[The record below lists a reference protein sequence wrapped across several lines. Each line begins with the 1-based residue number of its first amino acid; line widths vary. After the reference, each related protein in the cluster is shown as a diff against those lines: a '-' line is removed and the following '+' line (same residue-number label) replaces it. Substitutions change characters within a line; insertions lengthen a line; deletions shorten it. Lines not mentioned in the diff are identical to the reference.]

1 MSKIK
6 PLGKDVLLKFKTT
19 HTEKLSEGGI
29 YLKDNDANTEF
40 EYYDVEAIGD
50 DVTMVAVGDVI
61 ITSWSRITPPFKH
74 EGEQFGVTS
83 ENEIWAVMEGV

>member
-19 HTEKLSEGGI
+19 HSEKLTEGGI
-29 YLKDNDANTEF
+29 YLKDNDQNTEF
-40 EYYDVEAIGD
+40 EYYDVEAVGD
-50 DVTMVAVGDVI
+50 EVTAVSVGDVVM
-61 ITSWSRITPPFKH
+61 TTWARITPPFKH

-83 ENEIWAVMEGV
+83 ESEIWAIIDPE